1 MSQGSENTLAWVF
14 AEVYRDF
21 TEVIFYTGSLRK
33 ASVFLLEVSNTLLH
47 SVFYRNISSSAL
59 P

>member
-1 MSQGSENTLAWVF
+1 MSQGSENTLAWVL

-21 TEVIFYTGSLRK
+21 TEVIFDTGPLRK
-33 ASVFLLEVSNTLLH
+33 ASVFILEVSNTLLH